1 MVVFLNRLILFLG
14 VNERGISCFVLFF
27 EVSLIFC
34 KVVVGVNVIVFEG
47 ESVLFVNV
55 FYCE

>member
-47 ESVLFVNV
+47 ERVLFVNV